1 MLLEFMAVASVDF
14 YFEKPHL
21 LTVKQICAKVTER
34 WYLAL
39 SSVFHFNF
47 SSSSGLGV
55 SLDNDIRYL
64 HLHLILT

>member
-14 YFEKPHL
+14 YFEKLHL

-39 SSVFHFNF
+39 SSVFDFNAGIF
-47 SSSSGLGV
+47 PRLQG
-55 SLDNDIRYL
+55 
-64 HLHLILT
+64 

>member
-39 SSVFHFNF
+39 SSVFDFNAGIF
-47 SSSSGLGV
+47 PRLQG
-55 SLDNDIRYL
+55 
-64 HLHLILT
+64 